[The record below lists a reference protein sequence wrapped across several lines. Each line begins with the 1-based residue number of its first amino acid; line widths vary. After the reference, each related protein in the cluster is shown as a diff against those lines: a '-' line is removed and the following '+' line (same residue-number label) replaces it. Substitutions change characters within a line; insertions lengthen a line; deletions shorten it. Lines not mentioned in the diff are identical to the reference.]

1 MFLNCFALFK
11 KQSYYLRISD
21 KHPLTPPSK
30 EGESS
35 SLYGRGLNHK
45 FKKMYFLPI
54 QILECT
60 TVFLLFKYNIL
71 QDMSVVLL
79 SYRNNK

>member
-1 MFLNCFALFK
+1 MH
-11 KQSYYLRISD
+11 YLKNNHTIYKYQIS
-21 KHPLTPPSK
+21 PLTPPSK
-30 EGESS
+30 GENPPLSMGGVKS
-35 SLYGRGLNHK
+35 QI
-45 FKKMYFLPI
+45 KKMYFSPI